1 MDPVRDA
8 WSGLDDTVATIIAI
22 VVVLV
27 AAIIVERIYVRV
39 LRRAYWR
46 RVDRVAQARGIEE
59 LSRLKRQKTLVTS
72 LESLLRYGVY
82 GTAAVI
88 VIGLATGGRAS
99 ALVGASVAAVLIGFG
114 LQRLFGDVVAGALL
128 LFEGQYAVGDVI
140 TVHQHNITGVVEEFS
155 LRTTSLR
162 TFGGDRVTIMNGSI
176 LSMTRWSYGQRHHRI
191 ELVVRGDGA
200 AERVGD
206 LCAAEAASSTA
217 LWIRPPVIDATETL
231 ADGLVRVIVGVVEAP
246 GQEELV
252 DRLVALLAAVVG
264 DDALVGPVTALPLYA
279 PTFEAWR
286 TGLLLRS

>member
-1 MDPVRDA
+1 MDAVRDA
-8 WSGLDDTVATIIAI
+8 WSGLDDTLATIIAI

-27 AAIIVERIYVRV
+27 AAVVVERIYVRV

-46 RVDRVAQARGIEE
+46 RVDRVAAARGIEE

-82 GTAAVI
+82 GTAIVI

-162 TFGGDRVTIMNGSI
+162 TFGGDRVTIMNGGI
-176 LSMTRWSYGQRHHRI
+176 ISMTRWSYGQRQHRI
-191 ELVVRGDGA
+191 ELVVRGEA
-200 AERVGD
+200 AVERVGD
-206 LCAAEAASSTA
+206 LCAAEAASNLT
-217 LWIRPPVIDATETL
+217 LWIRPPAIDASETL
-231 ADGLVRVIVGVVEAP
+231 GDDLVRIIVGVVEAP
-246 GQEELV
+246 GQDELV

-286 TGLLLRS
+286 TGLLLRA

>member
-1 MDPVRDA
+1 MDAVRDA
-8 WSGLDDTVATIIAI
+8 WDGLDDTVATIIAI
-22 VVVLV
+22 VLVFV
-27 AAIIVERIYVRV
+27 AAVVIERIYVRV

-46 RVDRVAQARGIEE
+46 RVDRVAEARGVEE

-82 GTAAVI
+82 GSAIVI
-88 VIGLATGGRAS
+88 AIGLATGGRAS

-114 LQRLFGDVVAGALL
+114 LQRLFGDVVAGALM

-140 TVHQHNITGVVEEFS
+140 TVHQHNVTGVVEEFS

-162 TFGGDRVTIMNGSI
+162 TFGGDRVTLLNGGI
-176 LSMTRWSYGQRHHRI
+176 ISMTRWSFGQRQHRV
-191 ELVVRGDGA
+191 ELVVRGAGA
-200 AERVGD
+200 VERVGD
-206 LCAAEAASSTA
+206 LCAAEGAASTA
-217 LWIRPPVIDATETL
+217 LWIRPPMVDVTESL
-231 ADGLVRVIVGVVEAP
+231 GDDLVRIIVGVVEAP

-264 DDALVGPVTALPLYA
+264 EESLVGPVTALPLYA

-286 TGLLLRS
+286 TGLLLRD